1 MASQLQYRQDLTDWI
16 ARAADW
22 ISRTPAY
29 QNVVTDVSQIQ
40 AVLDD
45 SKQDQILFDRLV
57 DYGLR
62 IKGPPFR
69 LGGILPQMERLSR
82 VDVLGCAKC
91 GQRHSEQER

>member
-1 MASQLQYRQDLTDWI
+1 MASQLQCRQDLTDWI

-22 ISRTPAY
+22 ISRIPDY
-29 QNVVTDVSQIQ
+29 QNVVINISQFQ

-45 SKQDQILFDRLV
+45 PKQDQILFDRLV

-69 LGGILPQMERLSR
+69 LGDMLP
-82 VDVLGCAKC
+82 
-91 GQRHSEQER
+91 